1 MNLANKIFNPKFN
14 NISFDNKLFSYD
26 SLTNTKFPIKYA
38 HNFIAIYINP
48 LYQQILPIIEEDNF
62 NLNNLKILLENE
74 KLNPLVNIIIP
85 LFIRILKCYNDNK
98 DFVQYSQYFK
108 CLSDFNIF
116 PDFVQHNKMIKI
128 FINFIDNFDDIYL
141 LQGNNKIV
149 SDIESCSY
157 GILYIGLGGSDVI
170 NTSSVNLEIK
180 LLNFMQKIA
189 QSNNLG
195 KISVLNLR
203 NTLQKDFLNAFYE
216 IQNYLDIYEIPLNQK
231 NI

>member
-1 MNLANKIFNPKFN
+1 
-14 NISFDNKLFSYD
+14 
-26 SLTNTKFPIKYA
+26 
-38 HNFIAIYINP
+38 
-48 LYQQILPIIEEDNF
+48 
-62 NLNNLKILLENE
+62 
-74 KLNPLVNIIIP
+74 
-85 LFIRILKCYNDNK
+85 
-98 DFVQYSQYFK
+98 
-108 CLSDFNIF
+108 
-116 PDFVQHNKMIKI
+116 MIKI

-157 GILYIGLGGSDVI
+157 GILYIGLGGSEVI
-170 NTSSVNLEIK
+170 NTTSVNLEIK